1 MAQWAVTLVIGLLC
15 VIVSVAL
22 KINVFPEVPRVND
35 SEKELGLDTD
45 SLHDVPLERLHAH
58 NNALCGPLDLP
69 LPDSVCIGLGITL
82 CIVGV
87 CAFDRSRLKHIS
99 VASLLLLG
107 ITLVHVL
114 KKRRGR
120 LLRQKYEQ
128 ISEVIG
134 AKNWKSLN
142 D

>member
-1 MAQWAVTLVIGLLC
+1 MAQWSALVIGLLC
-15 VIVSVAL
+15 VLVSVAL
-22 KINVFPEVPRVND
+22 KTNVFPEMPRANE
-35 SEKELGLDTD
+35 SEKEWRLDTD
-45 SLHDVPLERLHAH
+45 SLHDVPLERLHARQH
-58 NNALCGPLDLP
+58 ALCAPLDLP
-69 LPDSVCIGLGITL
+69 LSDCVCLALGITL

-87 CAFDRSRLKHIS
+87 CAIDRSRLKGVPI
-99 VASLLLLG
+99 ASLLLLG

-120 LLRQKYEQ
+120 SLRQKYEQ

-134 AKNWKSLN
+134 AKTWKSLN